1 MHIERVNCP
10 KLMMGQ
16 MQANLLTTGDAPVV
30 EPPRVTPLP
39 AHENPDITRLLE
51 EKGWKSLMDTQHA
64 QHFAQHCCLCNRWVR
79 DPTAVKRHLSKAHV
93 EQWKQVASRLETRC
107 AEIKHLLDRD
117 GVTRVSYSRH
127 YKQCNIVLRA
137 VRPAPRRW
145 RRRLRRCSEIGCRL
159 CRLSRTGQRRSP
171 ENRDR
176 TRGSRANGP
185 DRPEEAREATAK
197 GFNPTIS
204 TTLSQSWRLSPFNR
218 VLGTRCK
225 DSIITKFNSVRKM

>member
-64 QHFAQHCCLCNRWVR
+64 QHFAQRCCLCNRWVR
-79 DPTAVKRHLSKAHV
+79 DPTAVKRRLSKANV
-93 EQWKQVASRLETRC
+93 EQWKQVSSRLETRC

-117 GVTRVSYSRH
+117 GVCPWCTRVSYSRH
-127 YKQCNIVLRA
+127 FKQCNIVFQCAL
-137 VRPAPRRW
+137 
-145 RRRLRRCSEIGCRL
+145 LGL
-159 CRLSRTGQRRSP
+159 LQMRSL
-171 ENRDR
+171 N
-176 TRGSRANGP
+176 
-185 DRPEEAREATAK
+185 
-197 GFNPTIS
+197 
-204 TTLSQSWRLSPFNR
+204 TLKR
-218 VLGTRCK
+218 
-225 DSIITKFNSVRKM
+225 